1 MLLYTRAKLAEL
13 EAAPG
18 VIAPR
23 LELKGVP
30 SAHRCFQPARTR
42 ICWHVL
48 YRHLEDTGRIHTH
61 VARFVENDAKG
72 KRYHSLAA
80 VSDPIAVPPT
90 RGQKKLYNESRLI
103 VIVHRYVTYLNNAAK
118 LVTAQ
123 LICKS
128 IFGNYHKWQ
137 EHILLLA
144 LKAGMQAWLIRH
156 RFDIEPTSF
165 IPQLLELINAP
176 KTRTTYVASR
186 IAQSTSTHF
195 YTRPR
200 TSRNSNLLKW
210 HGAYLS
216 SELTTELARIKSKR
230 WSKYYKS
237 VMRLEDKYRA
247 DIEECE
253 LIDDEKRCEVGDG
266 EDGE

>member
-1 MLLYTRAKLAEL
+1 MKFDLHTDRAKNLPKKYRGDE
-13 EAAPG
+13 E
-18 VIAPR
+18 VQ
-23 LELKGVP
+23 EKNLKTVK
-30 SAHRCFQPARTR
+30 AFQGDVRTNPKKGWR
-42 ICWHVL
+42 S
-48 YRHLEDTGRIHTH
+48 LEDTGRIHTH

-80 VSDPIAVPPT
+80 VFGPDS
-90 RGQKKLYNESRLI
+90 ESER
-103 VIVHRYVTYLNNAAK
+103 A
-118 LVTAQ
+118 
-123 LICKS
+123 
-128 IFGNYHKWQ
+128 
-137 EHILLLA
+137 
-144 LKAGMQAWLIRH
+144 

-176 KTRTTYVASR
+176 KTRTTYVASQ

-210 HGAYLS
+210 HGAS
-216 SELTTELARIKSKR
+216 RIKSKR
-230 WSKYYKS
+230 LSKYYKR
-237 VMRLEDKYRA
+237 VMRFEDKYRA

-266 EDGE
+266 EDDILVLRQDMLVRPQHIFDTTFWYADKYYDKTFSYDDNS